1 MARTYLDWAAS
12 APPEADIVDSA
23 AQVAK
28 EYFGN
33 PSSRHAEGRSA
44 EDVLES
50 SRGKL
55 AAALSVEADRVIF
68 TSGGTES
75 NNIVITSLLSQSSP
89 GEVLVS
95 GIEHSSVFEP
105 VTHLESRGIRV
116 RWVPAGADG
125 RVEPARVAEA
135 LTKETALVLIMH
147 VNNETGAIQPVDEIA
162 TALRLHELRT
172 GKRVHL
178 HCDAVQALG
187 KIPIDYSA
195 LDVDSASFSAHKIG
209 GLRGIGALYL
219 RSPLPVLFRGGG
231 QERKLRPGTENLPG
245 IWSLAEAADRAV
257 ATLSERAEHAERLSA
272 RLIEGIG
279 RIEGSRIVPRAAE
292 FERAGYSPF
301 ILSAA
306 FPPLPGEVLVRVLND
321 AGYAISTGS
330 ACGSKGHK
338 ERRILMNMGID
349 EETARSAV
357 RISIGAATT
366 EESIRH
372 FLEVLEK
379 EVHKWNVPLRA

>member
-12 APPEADIVDSA
+12 APPETDIVDSA
-23 AQVAK
+23 AEVAK

-33 PSSRHAEGRSA
+33 PSSRHAEGRDA
-44 EDVLES
+44 EQLLEE
-50 SRGKL
+50 SRGRVAK
-55 AAALSVEADRVIF
+55 ALSVRPEQLIF
-68 TSGGTES
+68 TSGGTEA
-75 NNIVITSLLSQSSP
+75 NNIVITSLLSQPSL
-89 GEVLVS
+89 GEIVVS
-95 GIEHSSVFEP
+95 GIEHSSVYEP
-105 VTHLESRGIRV
+105 AALMESRGLRV
-116 RWVPAGADG
+116 RWIPAELDG
-125 RVEPARVAEA
+125 RVDPARITAA
-135 LTKETALVLIMH
+135 LTKETALVLVMH
-147 VNNETGAIQPVDEIA
+147 VNNETGAIQPIREIA
-162 TALRLHELRT
+162 GAIRAHEQQT

-187 KIPIDYSA
+187 KIPVAYSD

-219 RSPLPVLFRGGG
+219 KAPLPVLFRGGG
-231 QERKLRPGTENLPG
+231 QERNIRPGTENLPG
-245 IWSLAEAADRAV
+245 IWSFAEAAARA
-257 ATLSERAEHAERLSA
+257 AASLPLRAEYAEKLRKQ
-272 RLIEGIG
+272 LIDGVS
-279 RIEGSRIVPRAAE
+279 RIEGGRLVPELALLRPE
-292 FERAGYSPF
+292 NYSPF

-321 AGYAISTGS
+321 AGFAISTGS

-357 RISIGAATT
+357 RISIGATTT
-366 EESIRH
+366 EESVSR

-379 EVHKWNVPLRA
+379 EVHTWNVPARA